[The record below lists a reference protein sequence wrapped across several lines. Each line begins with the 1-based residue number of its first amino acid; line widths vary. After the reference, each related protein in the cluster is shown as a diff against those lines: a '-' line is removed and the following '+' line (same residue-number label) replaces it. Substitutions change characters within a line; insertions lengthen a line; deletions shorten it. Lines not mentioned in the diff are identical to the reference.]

1 MEWLGEEGEVE
12 LESLLCI
19 LLLAIMMMIT
29 DRYFTFPAFSVNKY
43 HRLTTRTE

>member
-19 LLLAIMMMIT
+19 LLLAMIIIT
-29 DRYFTFPAFSVNKY
+29 SRYFTFPAFSVNKY

>member
-19 LLLAIMMMIT
+19 LLLAMMMIS
-29 DRYFTFPAFSVNKY
+29 DRYFTFPALSVNKY